1 VQVIGTKMYW
11 AVNEGRN
18 RGPAED
24 AVMTPRD
31 DPARLGAGGE
41 ALLAPAQGL
50 ARFVAELRLSDVPE
64 HVRARALELML
75 DAIGV
80 GLAARRHAFAQ
91 RLLAGA
97 LALGGRGSG
106 SVIGHKERLPLRD
119 AALVNGALL
128 HGLDFDDAHLA
139 AIIHPT
145 VTCLP
150 AALGIAEAE
159 AASGADMLAAYIAGM
174 ECAIRLGA
182 SAKGGFHHVGF
193 HATGIIAHFAAALVA
208 GRLFGLDTK
217 ALVSAQGIAASTASG
232 VQLFLEEGAWTKRLH
247 PGWGAV
253 GGITAAM
260 LAKNGFFGPS
270 RAYEGRFGVFDTHLQ
285 SHAHAVDVAAMT
297 AGLGRTWELTNTA
310 IKPYPVCHFLHG
322 AAEAAMRLNGELHP
336 TVDSLVEIRVRVPGA
351 TLPIVAEPAEVKVA
365 PANDYDAKFSAQFV
379 VATCLLKGRMGLAE
393 LTEEARHDDR
403 VRALARRII
412 VEADAASRYPQY
424 MSGGVGLVTAN
435 GQCHDAY
442 VAINRGAGERALERE
457 AIVEKFFAA
466 AELGVAHAT
475 AARVRD
481 AIFGLEAI
489 SVAELAAA
497 LRIG

>member
-1 VQVIGTKMYW
+1 MLAQ
-11 AVNEGRN
+11 
-18 RGPAED
+18 D
-24 AVMTPRD
+24 AARELAQDAAMTPRD
-31 DPARLGAGGE
+31 DPARPGASEGASEGV
-41 ALLAPAQGL
+41 LAPAQGL
-50 ARFVAELRLSDVPE
+50 ARFVTGLRLSDVPE
-64 HVRARALELML
+64 QVRERALELML

-91 RLLAGA
+91 RALVGA
-97 LALGGRGSG
+97 LALGGRGSS
-106 SVIGHKERLPLRD
+106 SVIGHRERLPLRD

-128 HGLDFDDAHLA
+128 HGLDFDDTHLA

-150 AALGIAEAE
+150 AALGVAEAE

-174 ECAIRLGA
+174 ECAIRIGA

-208 GRLFGLDTK
+208 GRLLGLDNN
-217 ALVSAQGIAASTASG
+217 ALVQAQGIAASTASG

-253 GGITAAM
+253 GGITAAI

-285 SHAHAVDVAAMT
+285 AHAHAVDVAAIT
-297 AGLGRTWELTNTA
+297 GGLGHSWELTNTA
-310 IKPYPVCHFLHG
+310 VKPYPICHFLHG
-322 AAEAAMRLNGELHP
+322 AAEAAMRLHGSLQP
-336 TVDSLVEIRVRVPGA
+336 TADSLAEVRVRIPGA
-351 TLPIVAEPAEVKVA
+351 TLPIVAEPAEVKAA

-379 VATCLLKGRMGLAE
+379 VATCLLKGRIGLAE
-393 LTEEARHDDR
+393 LNEEARQDAD
-403 VRALARRII
+403 VRALARRIV

-424 MSGGVGLVTAN
+424 MSGGVGLITAD

-442 VAINRGAGERALERE
+442 VAINSGAGERALQRD

-466 AELGVAHAT
+466 AELGVARAHP
-475 AARVRD
+475 RCD
-481 AIFGLEAI
+481 
-489 SVAELAAA
+489 
-497 LRIG
+497 LRP